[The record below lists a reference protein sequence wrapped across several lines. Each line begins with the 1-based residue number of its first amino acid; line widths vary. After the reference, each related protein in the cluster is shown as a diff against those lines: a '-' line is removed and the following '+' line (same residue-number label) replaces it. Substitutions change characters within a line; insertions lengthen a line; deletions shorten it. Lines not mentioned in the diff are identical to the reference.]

1 MESALPGRKESMNNA
16 ATLTDNYPT
25 RVDHSEIHDRHD
37 PVVWPGRSGPWADDA
52 VDHFATNGFRSVEG
66 VLGADDI
73 RDVRAEIDAVTT
85 RLGSDE
91 RVIRETSDGSV
102 RSVFAV
108 HELSDRIASII
119 AREEIT
125 GVARQLLGD
134 DVYVHQSR
142 VNLKPGFAGGP
153 FYWHSDFETWHAEDG
168 MPTPRAVSVSL
179 ALTPNTPFNGSL
191 MIMPGSHRKF
201 VSCVGRTP
209 GEYHRESLK
218 SYRPPFGTPEE
229 SDIASMA
236 DQYGIEQVTGGAG
249 SALYFDCNCL
259 HASAGNISPY
269 PRSNLFVVFNAVSN
283 GLGEPFAADAR
294 RPEYLATR

>member
-16 ATLTDNYPT
+16 ATLTDHYPT

-37 PVVWPGRSGPWADDA
+37 PVVWPGRSGPWPDGA
-52 VDHFATNGFRSVEG
+52 VDDFAARGFRSVEG
-66 VLGADDI
+66 VLGAGDI

-85 RLGSDE
+85 RLGTDE

-108 HELSDRIASII
+108 HELSEKIASII
-119 AREEIT
+119 AREEIA

-168 MPTPRAVSVSL
+168 MPAMHAVSASIARPRMSMTL
-179 ALTPNTPFNGSL
+179 APSSASRAATRARISP
-191 MIMPGSHRKF
+191 R
-201 VSCVGRTP
+201 SCRI
-209 GEYHRESLK
+209 S
-218 SYRPPFGTPEE
+218 
-229 SDIASMA
+229 
-236 DQYGIEQVTGGAG
+236 AG
-249 SALYFDCNCL
+249 SASSRSRFMVMPSSGRSRVTS
-259 HASAGNISPY
+259 ASMK
-269 PRSNLFVVFNAVSN
+269 
-283 GLGEPFAADAR
+283 AA
-294 RPEYLATR
+294 YG